1 MSDYKSKLEELQEA
15 ARRKARELDEK
26 LHLKERLEE
35 RAKAAQDAAK
45 DGLRAAQ
52 QAAQEGAKVAQE
64 ALKEGAT
71 LSDAMKQGARLAQD
85 SVKESAKAAQET
97 MKEGAKAA
105 QETVKEGVRRAQ
117 DAAQTVAPT
126 VAENL
131 AGTAANVAE
140 NLADKAAKVR
150 DKVENLDDENMRE
163 RARTAAGKVRAAAA
177 SATATANAAFARA
190 QRVYGKAER
199 AYDVGAG
206 LKRAS
211 GAAMNS
217 ARQAAEWAQ
226 ANPLRAGAVT
236 ASVVL
241 GLPLG
246 FAFPRL
252 DALLFGSH
260 PLWFTHSALPV
271 YGLRKAGEKFDSYLQ
286 QQEKLVAE
294 GQLDEAEANRVKF
307 ERDIVKYVG
316 APLLGAFSCAAG
328 VAMWAQ
334 IFQPGRLV
342 WAPFDWL
349 IGGNPVF
356 DGLWLFGNGVLCF
369 HQGYKFF
376 MIALADQDEVQR
388 VVREIKGLL
397 PAAA

>member
-1 MSDYKSKLEELQEA
+1 MSEHKSKREELAEA
-15 ARRKARELDEK
+15 LRRKARELDEK

-35 RAKAAQDAAK
+35 RAKAAQEAAK
-45 DGLRAAQ
+45 ESLRNAQ
-52 QAAQEGAKVAQE
+52 QAAQDSAKVAQE
-64 ALKEGAT
+64 ALREGAT
-71 LSDAMKQGARLAQD
+71 LSDAVKQGARQAQD
-85 SVKESAKAAQET
+85 SVKESAKAAQES
-97 MKEGAKAA
+97 MRESAKAA
-105 QETVKEGVRRAQ
+105 QETVKETVRRAQ
-117 DAAQTVAPT
+117 DAAQIVAPI

-140 NLADKAAKVR
+140 KVR

-163 RARTAAGKVRAAAA
+163 RARTATDKVRAAAA
-177 SATATANAAFARA
+177 GASAKANAAFAQA
-190 QRVYGKAER
+190 QRIYGKAGR

-206 LKRAS
+206 VKRAT
-211 GAAMNS
+211 GAAVEG
-217 ARQAAEWAQ
+217 ARHAAEWAQ
-226 ANPLRAGAVT
+226 ANPLRAGMVT

-252 DALLFGSH
+252 DAILFGSH

-286 QQEKLVAE
+286 AQERLMADGK
-294 GQLDEAEANRVKF
+294 LDEAEANRVKF

-349 IGGNPVF
+349 IGGSPVF
-356 DGLWLFGNGVLCF
+356 DGIWLFGNGVLCF

-397 PAAA
+397 PESVAQAV